1 MDYRL
6 KNLELFLLMAQAE
19 CVGTVYTD
27 TGQIDQVETVGRSY
41 FSRYE
46 SLRRII
52 LSCVLAIRPGLGYV
66 VPGVVD
72 STTPTRSHPT

>member
-1 MDYRL
+1 MDYKL

-27 TGQIDQVETVGRSY
+27 TGQIDQVGIVGRSY

-52 LSCVLAIRPGLGYV
+52 LSCVLAIRPGLGYA
-66 VPGVVD
+66 VPGVD